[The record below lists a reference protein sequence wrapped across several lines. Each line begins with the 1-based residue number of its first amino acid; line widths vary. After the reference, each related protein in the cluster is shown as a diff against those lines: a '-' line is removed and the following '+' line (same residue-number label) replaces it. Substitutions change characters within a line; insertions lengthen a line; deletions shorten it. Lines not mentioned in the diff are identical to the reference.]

1 MTNKLRTQGLFSRK
15 IKLLIIELTGLLII
29 IGIIGYSLKSDT
41 DVSYPKPEEA
51 AENPKTQEIQPQELT
66 PDQLEEYYQTYN
78 NPFVM
83 HVRKALNGYLAG
95 TNEGLSDPDDVGLDS
110 FSKDY
115 YRGKFVV
122 VWFDNSIAGGKD
134 ISILFQDKPDKLF
147 TAWVYKT
154 AVGEYELRAFWQ
166 SSTYTD
172 EKLQELNK
180 RFKTYLED
188 KDHAL

>member
-1 MTNKLRTQGLFSRK
+1 
-15 IKLLIIELTGLLII
+15 
-29 IGIIGYSLKSDT
+29 
-41 DVSYPKPEEA
+41 
-51 AENPKTQEIQPQELT
+51 
-66 PDQLEEYYQTYN
+66 
-78 NPFVM
+78 M

-115 YRGKFVV
+115 YRSKFVV

-154 AVGEYELRAFWQ
+154 AVGEYELRGFWQ